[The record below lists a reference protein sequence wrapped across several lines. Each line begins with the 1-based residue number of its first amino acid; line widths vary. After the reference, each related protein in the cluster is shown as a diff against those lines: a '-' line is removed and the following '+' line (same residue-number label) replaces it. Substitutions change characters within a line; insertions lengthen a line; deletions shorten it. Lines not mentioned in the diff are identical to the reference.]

1 MKRRPLLLVAGVA
14 VALAALVGLEARSS
28 LYFST
33 HMLQHMLFVLVAAP
47 LIAVSGLTRR
57 PGPLRSLL
65 VVGVL
70 HAGALWAWHFPVLY
84 DAAMRSDLLHAL
96 EHLSFVVTAVLFWDA
111 VFEGSM
117 DRFKRTG
124 LVFATMLQS
133 GALGALLVFATTPL
147 YGSHVFDGIGAP
159 DPLPDQQLAGAIM
172 WVPPGVVYLAV
183 MIGLLARAL
192 SAFDAAE
199 QP

>member
-1 MKRRPLLLVAGVA
+1 MKRRPLLLVSGV
-14 VALAALVGLEARSS
+14 VVVLAALVGLEARSS

-33 HMLQHMLFVLVAAP
+33 HMLQHMAFVLVAAP
-47 LIAVSGLTRR
+47 LIAASGYVQR

-70 HAGALWAWHFPVLY
+70 HAAALWAWHMPVLY
-84 DAAMRSDLLHAL
+84 DAALRSDLLHAL

-111 VFEGSM
+111 VFDLSV
-117 DRFKRTG
+117 DRFKRAG

-133 GALGALLVFATTPL
+133 GALGALLVFATAPL
-147 YGSHVFDGIGAP
+147 YESHVFDGTGAP
-159 DPLPDQQLAGAIM
+159 DPLRDQQLAGAIM
-172 WVPPGVVYLAV
+172 WVPPGIVYLAV
-183 MIGLLARAL
+183 TIGLLARAL